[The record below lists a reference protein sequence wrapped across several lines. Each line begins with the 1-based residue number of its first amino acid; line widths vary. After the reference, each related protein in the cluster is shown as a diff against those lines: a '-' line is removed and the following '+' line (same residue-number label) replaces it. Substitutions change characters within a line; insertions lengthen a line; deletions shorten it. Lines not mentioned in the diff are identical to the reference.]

1 MTWHKKI
8 VVVSLFFWFLTVG
21 GHSKASPA
29 VINNLDSVLF
39 DLSQAAYSS
48 NTVEFPVYFN
58 SDDTINAVDF
68 ALRFNQANLT
78 LDTLI
83 DLSVGLQSTYFLNPG
98 DSVLRF
104 SSYNLSVIPN
114 LTNVVLVRM
123 FISSSSIAI
132 SDLYDFDAFLN
143 GFRCSWRVFDGTN
156 SVSDELQHQLF
167 TVHPTPA
174 DGILHIESSSSGNY
188 EILDMA
194 GRIEVQGLIGA
205 HESRIQD
212 VSTLKTGI
220 HTVRFHSSKRTY
232 SRKIL
237 ISH

>member
-78 LDTLI
+78 LDTILN
-83 DLSVGLQSTYFLNPG
+83 LSSGLQSTYFLNPG
-98 DSVLRF
+98 DSILRF

-114 LTNVVLVRM
+114 LSNVALVRF
-123 FISSSSIAI
+123 FINTSVISI
-132 SDLYDFDAFLN
+132 SDLYDFDVFLN
-143 GFRCSWRVFDGTN
+143 GFRCSWRVFDATN
-156 SVSDELQHQLF
+156 DIHENVRRELFSVFPIPADNMVFLRGQTDATYRITDCKGSVIKEGGIEKDMSLVLDVSDFPNGTYQVSFMSICGLQNKR
-167 TVHPTPA
+167 
-174 DGILHIESSSSGNY
+174 II
-188 EILDMA
+188 ILD
-194 GRIEVQGLIGA
+194 
-205 HESRIQD
+205 
-212 VSTLKTGI
+212 
-220 HTVRFHSSKRTY
+220 
-232 SRKIL
+232 
-237 ISH
+237 